1 MSIVS
6 DAYDELVARLTTL
19 FPTAQ
24 GYQRLSN
31 AYDVEQNPVTIL
43 DQAWGLAAG
52 PLANS
57 NRNLCGVVST
67 IRTWTVVLTR
77 ALDATDSDD
86 TLRDTNT
93 KLILEDART
102 VVNSFEREVRLD
114 DLNLN
119 CRFISDGGIETI
131 SPDDGSILV
140 MRLIFEVEAFDA
152 P

>member
-1 MSIVS
+1 MSLVS
-6 DAYDELVARLTTL
+6 DAYDELVARLAGLFTTG
-19 FPTAQ
+19 A

-31 AYDVEQNPVTIL
+31 AYDVEQNPITLL
-43 DQAWGLAAG
+43 DQGWGLAAG
-52 PLANS
+52 GAVNT
-57 NRNLCGVVST
+57 NRNLCSIVST
-67 IRTWTVVLTR
+67 TRTWTVVLTR

-119 CRFISDGGIETI
+119 CRFISDSGIETI

-140 MRLIFEVEAFDA
+140 MRLNFEVEAFDA

>member
-1 MSIVS
+1 MSLVS
-6 DAYDELVARLTTL
+6 DAYDELVTRLTAL
-19 FPTAQ
+19 FPTAN

-31 AYDVEQNPVTIL
+31 AYDVEQNPITLL
-43 DQAWGLAAG
+43 DQGWGIAAG
-52 PLANS
+52 GSVNT
-57 NRNLCGVVST
+57 NRNLCSMVTST
-67 IRTWTVVLTR
+67 RSWTVVLTR

-119 CRFISDGGIETI
+119 CRFISDSGIETI

-140 MRLIFEVEAFDA
+140 MRINFEVEAFDA

>member
-1 MSIVS
+1 MSLVS
-6 DAYDELVARLTTL
+6 DAYDELVTRLTSL
-19 FPTAQ
+19 FPTAS

-31 AYDVEQNPVTIL
+31 AYDVEQNPITFL
-43 DQAWGLAAG
+43 DQGWGIAAG
-52 PLANS
+52 GSTNT
-57 NRNLCGVVST
+57 NRNLCSMVTST
-67 IRTWTVVLTR
+67 RTWTVVLTR

-119 CRFISDGGIETI
+119 CRFISDSGLETI

-140 MRLIFEVEAFDA
+140 MRLNFEVEAFDA

>member
-6 DAYDELVARLTTL
+6 DAYDELVTRLTAL

-31 AYDVEQNPVTIL
+31 AYDVEQNAITLL
-43 DQAWGLAAG
+43 DQGWGLAVGGAV
-52 PLANS
+52 NT
-57 NRNLCGVVST
+57 NRNLCSIVT
-67 IRTWTVVLTR
+67 INRNWTVVLTR

-86 TLRDTNT
+86 TTRDSNI
-93 KLILEDART
+93 KLMLEDART

-119 CRFISDGGIETI
+119 CRFISDSGLETI

-140 MRLIFEVEAFDA
+140 MRLNFEVEAFDA